1 MDDIYKTIIELQNQ
15 IRVLE
20 QRVDD
25 LEDIV
30 DLDNRD
36 KEDNIFNSIGA
47 CKRFIDNAVRLFG

>member
-30 DLDNRD
+30 SNVPDD
-36 KEDNIFNSIGA
+36 
-47 CKRFIDNAVRLFG
+47 VVP